1 MKLKIKV
8 SLQWAG
14 QLLKKCLLKATF
26 QDRKLNTL
34 LKTSKGV
41 NGEYRFTALDYS
53 LPQLNADYKS
63 RFRFEGFRE
72 TIQGYCLGAEDCDIK
87 DVVIGWGI
95 KLSGC
100 YWPEHELQNCACC
113 CGCRAAGQW
122 GIVLTR
128 KVSIPL
134 SVPGKSLRIARESQW
149 RISSWVLAKGLLIK
163 QMSHR
168 MLLLFITE
176 RSTGSS
182 NN

>member
-1 MKLKIKV
+1 MVSTGSQLWIIHSHSWMQIIKASSSLKISEKLSKV
-8 SLQWAG
+8 TVWVQRTVIL
-14 QLLKKCLLKATF
+14 
-26 QDRKLNTL
+26 
-34 LKTSKGV
+34 
-41 NGEYRFTALDYS
+41 
-53 LPQLNADYKS
+53 
-63 RFRFEGFRE
+63 
-72 TIQGYCLGAEDCDIK
+72 K

-100 YWPEHELQNCACC
+100 YWPEHELQNSACC
-113 CGCRAAGQW
+113 SCRAAGQW

-134 SVPGKSLRIARESQW
+134 SVPGKSLMIVTESQW

-176 RSTGSS
+176 RSRGSS